1 MGNFSGTILT
11 NRGRNLLAKALTGV
25 CLNFTRIGIGDGLW
39 QEGDDPSNMIAL
51 VREKKSLPIQEMKN
65 VGDGTSKLRFVLT
78 NSGLAEGFFIR
89 EIGIFANDPDLGEI
103 LYAVTSAGDK
113 ADYIP
118 AAGAVVI
125 ESVTDIFTV
134 VSNAPNVTAQ
144 ISDTVVIATKKD
156 IANHNESLS
165 SHQDIRTSVYAHI
178 QSTTVHNIYG
188 QINAAIS
195 AHKADAGA
203 HAAYGKYYVH
213 SQDTPANIWKV
224 NHNFNTPNIPVIRAY
239 NETTEEVYFS
249 GYCGSGIYC
258 GDGSVCGAGGA
269 VNAKVVT
276 EIQISNICLVSQNML
291 DIRFAVPQS
300 GKAVILI

>member
-1 MGNFSGTILT
+1 MGNFSGTIQT
-11 NRGRNLLAKALTGV
+11 NRGRNLHAKALTGV
-25 CLNFTRIGIGDGLW
+25 TLNFTRIGIGDGLW
-39 QEGDDPSNMIAL
+39 QEGADPANMIAL
-51 VREKKSLPIQEMKN
+51 VSEKKSLPIQEMEN

-78 NSGLAEGFFIR
+78 NSGLTEGFFIR

-118 AAGAVVI
+118 AAGVVVI
-125 ESVTDIFTV
+125 ENVTDIFTV

-165 SHQDIRTSVYAHI
+165 SHQDIRTSLDAHKL
-178 QSTTVHNIYG
+178 STTDHNISG
-188 QINAAIS
+188 QINTSIA

-203 HAAYGKYYVH
+203 HAAYGKYHVH
-213 SQDTPANIWKV
+213 SQDTPANVWNV
-224 NHNFNTPNIPVIRAY
+224 NHNFNTPNIPVVRAY
-239 NETTEEVYFS
+239 SETTEEVALS
-249 GYCGSGIYC
+249 GYCGGGGYC
-258 GDGSVCGAGGA
+258 GDGSTCGSGGT
-269 VNAKVVT
+269 VNVKVET
-276 EIQISNICLVSQNML
+276 EIQISNIRLTSQNMF
-291 DIRFAVPQS
+291 DIRFAAPQS